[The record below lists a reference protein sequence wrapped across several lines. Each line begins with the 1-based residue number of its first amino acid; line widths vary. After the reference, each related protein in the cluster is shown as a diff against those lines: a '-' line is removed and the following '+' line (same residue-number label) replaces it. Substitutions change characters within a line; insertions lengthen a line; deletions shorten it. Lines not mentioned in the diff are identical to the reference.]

1 VYNSIHRHSSIQI
14 PSDNLLIYKRN
25 TEEPMPVDILTYSN
39 RRRLVL
45 KNPNKADLNKDGNLS
60 SYEKKR
66 GKAIETAMGKAY
78 GGTVKKYAMGGGVR
92 KVRKDNY

>member
-1 VYNSIHRHSSIQI
+1 MRKLLKIATIFYLLGFNTTLLEAQQQI
-14 PSDNLLIYKRN
+14 FGDNLLITDGR
-25 TEEPMPVDILTYSN
+25 VWDI
-39 RRRLVL
+39 
-45 KNPNKADLNKDGNLS
+45 AFEDLNKDGNLS

>member
-1 VYNSIHRHSSIQI
+1 
-14 PSDNLLIYKRN
+14 
-25 TEEPMPVDILTYSN
+25 M
-39 RRRLVL
+39 L